1 MNTSYLLIVLLSN
14 TLTNSNIGAQT
25 FELNSAKDCIEMRE
39 FAVNEFRTKLPK
51 EISGT
56 AACFK
61 NLGGAKASS

>member
-14 TLTNSNIGAQT
+14 TLTNTNIGAQT

-39 FAVNEFRTKLPK
+39 YALNEFKTKLPT
-51 EISGT
+51 EIKGT

-61 NLGGAKASS
+61 NLGRAKASS